1 MIAAVHF
8 AEIFRCM
15 FWGVSIMC
23 SMPIA
28 RSTMQ
33 ETSLWAV
40 AGGHP
45 VLSSLVTNLHV
56 GGKQSIMSYFH
67 RPRVPST
74 KQDAQLKSRLGLV
87 GPAVCLIENGRI
99 EGKMAVWMGA

>member
-1 MIAAVHF
+1 MIAAAHF
-8 AEIFRCM
+8 AEIIIRRM

-45 VLSSLVTNLHV
+45 VSGSLVTNLHG
-56 GGKQSIMSYFH
+56 GGKLSITSYFH
-67 RPRVPST
+67 RPRVPSP
-74 KQDAQLKSRLGLV
+74 KQDAELKSRLGLV
-87 GPAVCLIENGRI
+87 GPAVCLIES
-99 EGKMAVWMGA
+99 KMVVWMGA